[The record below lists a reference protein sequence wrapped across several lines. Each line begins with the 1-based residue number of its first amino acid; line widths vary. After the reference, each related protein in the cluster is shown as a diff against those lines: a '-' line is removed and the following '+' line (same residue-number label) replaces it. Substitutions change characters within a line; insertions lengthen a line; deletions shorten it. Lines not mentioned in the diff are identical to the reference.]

1 MKLRFRICVPLLCAL
16 TSAAQLPSSHA
27 PTVAA
32 ASAPPSSAARPVARV
47 NGAILTDRDLMRQ
60 MINDFP
66 YAKQHGNRFPKE
78 LEADIRASALRKIE
92 FEELIYQEARR
103 RKLSVSPSRLAQA
116 TREFKKQFPTAAD
129 FEEYLRLEQGGSQ
142 EQLRSRIKR
151 AILIDEVLTTDVTR
165 KAALSAAELRA
176 FYDKNLDHFRKPESV
191 SIQTISLVIPD
202 TATEKEK
209 SEIRKR
215 AEEAWRQAKTT
226 QDYEGFGVLAEKVSE
241 DDWRVMMGDHK
252 SVHRGRMPPEV
263 EKAVFSMKVGEVS
276 DLIRTENS
284 WCIARLNA
292 REESRLV
299 PFDEIRP
306 KLKKDLETQKA
317 EALRAALET
326 RLRKGAKVEE
336 L

>member
-16 TSAAQLPSSHA
+16 TSAAQLPPSHA

-32 ASAPPSSAARPVARV
+32 ASAPASLAAMPVARV
-47 NGAILTDRDLMRQ
+47 NGTILTDRDLMRQ

-78 LEADIRASALRKIE
+78 LEAAIRASALREIE
-92 FEELIYQEARR
+92 FEELVYQEALRR
-103 RKLSVSPSRLAQA
+103 QLSVFPSRLAEA

-129 FEEYLRLEQGGSQ
+129 FEEYLRLEQGGSM

-151 AILIDEVLTTDVTR
+151 AILIDAVLTTDVTR
-165 KAALSAAELRA
+165 KAAFSNAELRA
-176 FYDKNLDHFRKPESV
+176 FYNKNLDHFRKPESV
-191 SIQTISLVIPD
+191 SIQTVSLVIPD
-202 TATEKEK
+202 NATEKEK

-215 AEEAWRQAKTT
+215 AEEALRQAKTT
-226 QDYEGFGVLAEKVSE
+226 KDYESFGVLAEKLSE
-241 DDWRVMMGDHK
+241 DDWRVMMGDHQ
-252 SVHRGRMPPEV
+252 SVHRGRMPPQV
-263 EKAVFSMKVGEVS
+263 EKAVFSMKAGEVS
-276 DLIRTENS
+276 DLILTENS

>member
-1 MKLRFRICVPLLCAL
+1 
-16 TSAAQLPSSHA
+16 
-27 PTVAA
+27 
-32 ASAPPSSAARPVARV
+32 
-47 NGAILTDRDLMRQ
+47 MRQ

-142 EQLRSRIKR
+142 ERLQSRIKR

-176 FYDKNLDHFRKPESV
+176 FYDKNLDHFRKPETV

-202 TATEKEK
+202 NATEKEK

-215 AEEAWRQAKTT
+215 AEEALRQAKTT
-226 QDYEGFGVLAEKVSE
+226 KDYESFGVLAEKLSE

-252 SVHRGRMPPEV
+252 SVHRGRMPPQV
-263 EKAVFSMKVGEVS
+263 EKAVFSMKAGEVS
-276 DLIRTENS
+276 DLILTENS

>member
-1 MKLRFRICVPLLCAL
+1 MKLRFPICIPLLCAI
-16 TSAAQLPSSHA
+16 TAAAQLPPSHA

-32 ASAPPSSAARPVARV
+32 ASAPPWSAAMPVARV
-47 NGAILTDRDLMRQ
+47 NDTILTDRDLMRQ

-78 LEADIRASALRKIE
+78 LEAEIRANALREIE
-92 FEELIYQEARR
+92 FEELIYQEALR

-116 TREFKKQFPTAAD
+116 TREFKNQFPSAAE
-129 FEEYLRLEQGGSQ
+129 FQEYLRLEQGGSL
-142 EQLRSRIKR
+142 ERLRSRIER
-151 AILIDEVLTTDVTR
+151 AILVDQVLTTDVTR
-165 KAALSAAELRA
+165 KAALSAVELRA
-176 FYDKNLDHFRKPESV
+176 FYDNHLDHFRKPETV

-202 TATEKEK
+202 NATEKEK

-215 AEEAWRQAKTT
+215 AEEALRQAKATKN
-226 QDYEGFGVLAEKVSE
+226 YEGFGVLAEKVSE

-263 EKAVFSMKVGEVS
+263 EKVVFSMKMGEVS

-317 EALRAALET
+317 EALRATLET
-326 RLRKGAKVEE
+326 RLRKGANVEE